1 MRIAEYVRQREGEFY
16 IASSRVTLRSIVAD
30 WKRGRSPEQI
40 AADFPSVPLV
50 AIFGAIT
57 YYLERSRDLDQH
69 FAEVDA
75 ASARDKAAT
84 EAAHAHFYTDMRARV
99 AQVRP
104 RVRAELR
111 ENGIIETP
119 PREASD
125 DDDAPPAPPLP

>member
-1 MRIAEYVRQREGEFY
+1 MQIAEYVRQREGEFY
-16 IASSRVTLRSIVAD
+16 VASSRVTLRSIVAD

-57 YYLERSRDLDQH
+57 YYLERSREIDQH

-75 ASARDKAAT
+75 TSARDKAAT
-84 EAAHAHFYTDMRARV
+84 EAAHADFYAGMRARV

-111 ENGIIETP
+111 DSGIIDTP
-119 PREASD
+119 PDEAS
-125 DDDAPPAPPLP
+125 DDAPPATPLL

>member
-1 MRIAEYVRQREGEFY
+1 MMRLAEYVLQREGEFY
-16 IASSRVTLRSIVAD
+16 VAASRVILRSVVAD

-40 AADFPSVPLV
+40 AADFPGLPLV

-57 YYLERSRDLDQH
+57 YYLERSQELDQH

-75 ASARDKAAT
+75 ASTRDKAAT
-84 EAAHAHFYTDMRARV
+84 EAAYAGFYADMRARV

-111 ENGIIETP
+111 DSGIHA
-119 PREASD
+119 RGVA
-125 DDDAPPAPPLP
+125 